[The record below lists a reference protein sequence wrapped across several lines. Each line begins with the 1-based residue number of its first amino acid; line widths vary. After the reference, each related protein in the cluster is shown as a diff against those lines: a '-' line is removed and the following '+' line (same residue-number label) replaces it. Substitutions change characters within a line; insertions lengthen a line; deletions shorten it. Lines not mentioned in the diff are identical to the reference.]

1 MRGIFLLHI
10 LLSFGV
16 LCFWVTVALGLAWAA
31 AGLCSKRAALR
42 HFLRLSALAVIL
54 AGPGLATLFSPHYP
68 VRVPVPAIR
77 QISAAAHAPRDR
89 RPDIDWRLL
98 GMGLAAL
105 WAGGVA
111 VVGCQTLLTPPA
123 LRRLYRNSEP
133 GRLSEAEMKALAGR
147 VGLSGTWTLRISTQD
162 DLPTAL
168 TWGAFKPVIL
178 LPREAKSWRPDRLDA
193 VLLHELAHVRR
204 RDGVTGLFAFLVCGL
219 YWFHPGVWMTAR
231 AMRQDAEIAADD
243 LVLASGIKP
252 SFYAAEL
259 LHLAVSA
266 RLGRQSSNLVGA
278 SGLKSSKIERRIA
291 SIVSPHAHRQPLG
304 RRSMAGILAVLS
316 ATVALAILIRPS
328 VSARIVPV
336 TPQDLVR
343 THNGVLAIFSLG
355 TDRDSAPY
363 RRP

>member
-1 MRGIFLLHI
+1 MRGILLLHI

-16 LCFWVTVALGLAWAA
+16 LCFWITLALGLAGAVALLCPKHAA
-31 AGLCSKRAALR
+31 FR
-42 HFLRLSALAVIL
+42 HFLRLTVLAVIV
-54 AGPGLATLFSPHYP
+54 AGPVLATLYSPHYP

-77 QISAAAHAPRDR
+77 PAPAPAHAVHAQRHSV
-89 RPDIDWRLL
+89 DWRLL
-98 GMGLAAL
+98 GAGLAAL

-111 VVGCQTLLTPPA
+111 AAGYQALVTPLA
-123 LRRLYRNSEP
+123 LRGLYRDSEP
-133 GRLSEAEMKALAGR
+133 GLLSRRDMQALASR
-147 VGLSGTWTLRISTQD
+147 VGLSGTWVLRISTRD

-168 TWGAFKPVIL
+168 TWGAFKPVVL

-204 RDGVTGLFAFLVCGL
+204 RDGVTRLFAFLVCGL
-219 YWFHPGVWMTAR
+219 YWFHPGVCLTAR

-243 LVLASGIKP
+243 LVLESGIKP

-259 LHLAVSA
+259 LDLAVSA
-266 RLGRQSSNLVGA
+266 SSGRQISTLVGVA
-278 SGLKSSKIERRIA
+278 GLKSSKIETRIA
-291 SIVSPHAHRQPLG
+291 SIVSPHTHRQPLG

-316 ATVALAILIRPS
+316 LAVMLAILIRPS

-336 TPQDLVR
+336 TPQEVVR
-343 THNGVLAIFSLG
+343 TQSGILAIFSLG